1 MSEAPES
8 AARSRCAGILL
19 TGGASRRMGTDK
31 ALIEIRGETLA
42 ARAARALAQVCNPV
56 IEVGPGVSG
65 LRCAREDP
73 PGTGPLAA
81 LVAGADALATTPV
94 LLLAVD
100 LPSVEPPL
108 LRLIAEWPGSG
119 TVVPSS
125 AGRLQYTCARYGA
138 ASIESARAQLAA
150 GERSLRVLE
159 RCGAIEVIDDSVWAA
174 VAPPEVFSDLDTPDD
189 LARFGM

>member
-1 MSEAPES
+1 MTEEPES
-8 AARSRCAGILL
+8 MARSRCAGILL

-31 ALIEIRGETLA
+31 ALIEIQGETLA
-42 ARAARALAQVCNPV
+42 SRAARALAQVCSSAV
-56 IEVGPGVSG
+56 EVGLGVSG
-65 LRCAREDP
+65 LSWVREDP

-81 LVAGADALATTPV
+81 LVAGADALGTAPV

-108 LRLIAEWPGSG
+108 LRLIADWPGSG
-119 TVVPSS
+119 TVVPCA

-138 ASIESARAQLAA
+138 ASIESARAQLVA

-159 RCGAIEVIDDSVWAA
+159 ECGAMEVIGDSVWAA
-174 VAPPEVFSDLDTPDD
+174 VAAPDVFSDLDTPDD

>member
-1 MSEAPES
+1 MAAAPPP
-8 AARSRCAGILL
+8 AARSGCAGILL

-31 ALIEIRGETLA
+31 ALIVIGGETLA
-42 ARAARALAQVCNPV
+42 ARAATALARVCGRAV
-56 IEVGPGVSG
+56 EVGPGVSG
-65 LRCAREDP
+65 LAWVREEP

-81 LVAGADALATTPV
+81 LVAGADALEAAPV

-108 LRLIAEWPGSG
+108 LRLLAEWPGSG
-119 TVVPSS
+119 TVVPSA

-138 ASIESARAQLAA
+138 ASIEVARAQLAA

-159 RCGAIEVIDDSVWAA
+159 RCSPIEVVDESVWGA
-174 VAPPEVFSDLDTPDD
+174 VAPPDAFSDLDTPDD